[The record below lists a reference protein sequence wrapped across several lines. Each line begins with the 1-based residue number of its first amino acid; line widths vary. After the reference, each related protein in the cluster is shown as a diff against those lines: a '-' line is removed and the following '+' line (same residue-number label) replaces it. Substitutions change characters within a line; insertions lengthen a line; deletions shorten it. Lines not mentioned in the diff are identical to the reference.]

1 MSHFFKMVLASVIVC
16 FIGASPA
23 TNAAQDSKFAE
34 YSKKQKE
41 KYKKFK
47 TDYLDRYEKYRT
59 EIKEKWGVAELS
71 SKTEYVHYNEE
82 NKTKV
87 LTDFEHDTIEVS
99 ILESDDLSDQ
109 EVDKIIRKAIIDSLD
124 KKPEIIAH
132 SQIEFDTVDDT
143 KEPALLPIDSF
154 NKQTKVIVNSQVA
167 LNTVDDTKELALL
180 PIDSFDKQTKVIVN
194 NQVALNTVDDTKEPA
209 LVPIDSF
216 DKQTKVIVNNQ
227 VALNTVDDT
236 KEPAFVPI
244 DSLDKQTKVIANNQ
258 IALNTAN
265 SKKELSTLTI
275 ESPAQT
281 VLKHLGIG
289 SPEKLTVLLKSVE
302 LVPTKQQEKIVVKRT
317 EARLTKQIAN
327 LENFTSNT
335 DVAPEQIRVSKAL
348 IVSLKKEKK
357 VVAYDA
363 SELIKKNIKTYKISL
378 RRDRYKKA
386 EQYLKMVSNNAQ
398 KWALSDQ
405 FILAIMETE
414 SHFNPLA
421 KSYVPAYG
429 LMQIVPSTA
438 GADVNTKLLGIK
450 NKPSPDLLFSGR
462 DNIKYGSAYI
472 HILMTRYLKEIKNPT
487 SRLYCAI
494 ASYNTGIGNLARAF
508 NNGKKGRLK
517 AMKVINTLSPD
528 EVYDI
533 IKKRTH
539 TETQRYLDKV
549 LESKQYFTQQKA

>member
-265 SKKELSTLTI
+265 NKKELSTLTI

>member
-1 MSHFFKMVLASVIVC
+1 MSSFFKLVLVSVIACSV
-16 FIGASPA
+16 GVSTA
-23 TNAAQDSKFAE
+23 TNAGQDSKFAE

-71 SKTEYVHYNEE
+71 SKTEYVHYNDET
-82 NKTKV
+82 KTKV
-87 LTDFEHDTIEVS
+87 LTDFEHDSIEVS

-109 EVDKIIRKAIIDSLD
+109 EVDKIIRKAIVDSLD
-124 KKPEIIAH
+124 KQPEVIAN
-132 SQIEFDTVDDT
+132 SQIEFDVVDKERALVHINSLDKQSEVIANNQVEFDTVDDK
-143 KEPALLPIDSF
+143 KEQALLQIE
-154 NKQTKVIVNSQVA
+154 A
-167 LNTVDDTKELALL
+167 A
-180 PIDSFDKQTKVIVN
+180 
-194 NQVALNTVDDTKEPA
+194 
-209 LVPIDSF
+209 VP
-216 DKQTKVIVNNQ
+216 
-227 VALNTVDDT
+227 
-236 KEPAFVPI
+236 
-244 DSLDKQTKVIANNQ
+244 
-258 IALNTAN
+258 
-265 SKKELSTLTI
+265 
-275 ESPAQT
+275 T
-281 VLKHLGIG
+281 VLNHLGIE
-289 SPEKLTVLLKSVE
+289 SPEKLTDLLKKIEV
-302 LVPTKQQEKIVVKRT
+302 VPAKQQEQVVIKRT
-317 EARLTKQIAN
+317 EVRLTKQISN

-335 DVAPEQIRVSKAL
+335 DVAPEQVRVSKAL
-348 IVSLKKEKK
+348 IVSLKKEKS
-357 VVAYDA
+357 VVAHDA
-363 SELIKKNIKTYKISL
+363 NELTKKNIKTYKINL

-386 EQYLKMVSNNAQ
+386 EQYLKMVRNNAQ

-405 FILAIMETE
+405 FILAVMETE

-438 GADVNTKLLGIK
+438 GADVNTKILGIK

-472 HILMTRYLKEIKNPT
+472 HILMTRYLKEIENPT

-494 ASYNTGIGNLARAF
+494 ASYNTGIGNVARAF
-508 NNGKKGRLK
+508 NHGKKGRLK

-549 LESKQYFTQQKA
+549 LESKQYFTQQKV

>member
-1 MSHFFKMVLASVIVC
+1 
-16 FIGASPA
+16 
-23 TNAAQDSKFAE
+23 
-34 YSKKQKE
+34 
-41 KYKKFK
+41 
-47 TDYLDRYEKYRT
+47 
-59 EIKEKWGVAELS
+59 
-71 SKTEYVHYNEE
+71 
-82 NKTKV
+82 
-87 LTDFEHDTIEVS
+87 
-99 ILESDDLSDQ
+99 
-109 EVDKIIRKAIIDSLD
+109 
-124 KKPEIIAH
+124 
-132 SQIEFDTVDDT
+132 
-143 KEPALLPIDSF
+143 
-154 NKQTKVIVNSQVA
+154 
-167 LNTVDDTKELALL
+167 
-180 PIDSFDKQTKVIVN
+180 
-194 NQVALNTVDDTKEPA
+194 
-209 LVPIDSF
+209 
-216 DKQTKVIVNNQ
+216 
-227 VALNTVDDT
+227 
-236 KEPAFVPI
+236 
-244 DSLDKQTKVIANNQ
+244 
-258 IALNTAN
+258 
-265 SKKELSTLTI
+265 
-275 ESPAQT
+275 
-281 VLKHLGIG
+281 
-289 SPEKLTVLLKSVE
+289 
-302 LVPTKQQEKIVVKRT
+302 
-317 EARLTKQIAN
+317 
-327 LENFTSNT
+327 
-335 DVAPEQIRVSKAL
+335 
-348 IVSLKKEKK
+348 
-357 VVAYDA
+357 
-363 SELIKKNIKTYKISL
+363 L

>member
-265 SKKELSTLTI
+265 NKKELSTLTI

-398 KWALSDQ
+398 KWALSDE